1 MRDTFDESDIL
12 RYLEGDCAPDEAA
25 AVQAWISA
33 DPRRVALLDRLQS
46 VWRLT
51 GARTRSWDLSRAR
64 ARLRR
69 ARFPAPF
76 RLRIRPAWAWIA
88 ATIVLVTGSSVF
100 WRRPPL
106 PRFREY
112 ATLPG
117 QRSQLTLLD
126 GTSVLLSVDSRLRL
140 PRDYGVRERAV
151 ELEGEA
157 YFVVRHD
164 ATRPFVVRTARGTTE
179 DLGTQFDVRAYRE
192 EHLQVVVAEGRVVLR
207 PAARTGA
214 ATPLTLQPRE
224 RGVIDAGGTV
234 TRTRGIPVAQ
244 YVSWTRGVLWFHEAP
259 LSGVIAQ
266 LGRWYDLE
274 IAVSD
279 SALLA
284 EPLTISFGPESAD
297 EALTALARVL
307 DARVTRAG
315 RSVQL
320 IPVAPLHSRMED

>member
-1 MRDTFDESDIL
+1 
-12 RYLEGDCAPDEAA
+12 P
-25 AVQAWISA
+25 
-33 DPRRVALLDRLQS
+33 
-46 VWRLT
+46 
-51 GARTRSWDLSRAR
+51 
-64 ARLRR
+64 
-69 ARFPAPF
+69 
-76 RLRIRPAWAWIA
+76 
-88 ATIVLVTGSSVF
+88 
-100 WRRPPL
+100 
-106 PRFREY
+106 
-112 ATLPG
+112 LPG
-117 QRSQLTLLD
+117 QRAHLPLLD
-126 GTSVLLSVDSRLRL
+126 GTSVLLGVDSRLRL

-179 DLGTQFDVRAYRE
+179 DLGTQFDVRAYRA
-192 EHLQVVVAEGRVVLR
+192 EHLQCGVAEGRVVLR
-207 PAARTGA
+207 PAAGTGTA
-214 ATPLTLQPRE
+214 SPLTLHPRE

-315 RSVQL
+315 RSAPCAAQAPSPLDRTVSLALGGVPLKDALEEVARRAGVRIAYSGRVVPLDRSVSLQLDAVQVRAAL
-320 IPVAPLHSRMED
+320 DSLLHGTGAVATVD